1 MYLFFLIFGVIFIL
15 AAGIFINY
23 IYEFFPINK
32 VTNFIYSTNNNHLF
46 NDISTLNIPII
57 IWGLFELPIFGK
69 NPNFIFSLLTNLF
82 ISCAIIYIIKYG
94 SEILFNRKDNLVNI
108 ISLVVASIIGTS
120 VSILILRITPIFNF
134 NIYISL
140 IGYILIVI
148 ALIINRLSNN

>member
-1 MYLFFLIFGVIFIL
+1 MC
-15 AAGIFINY
+15 
-23 IYEFFPINK
+23 
-32 VTNFIYSTNNNHLF
+32 H
-46 NDISTLNIPII
+46 
-57 IWGLFELPIFGK
+57 
-69 NPNFIFSLLTNLF
+69 
-82 ISCAIIYIIKYG
+82 YIIKYG

-140 IGYILIVI
+140 VGYILIVI

>member
-1 MYLFFLIFGVIFIL
+1 MYLFFLIFGIVFIL
-15 AAGIFINY
+15 TAGIFINY

-32 VTNFIYSTNNNHLF
+32 ITNFIYSTNNNHLF
-46 NDISTLNIPII
+46 NDISILNIPIV

-94 SEILFNRKDNLVNI
+94 SEILFNKNI

-140 IGYILIVI
+140 VGYILIVI

>member
-1 MYLFFLIFGVIFIL
+1 MYLFFLIFGIIFIL

-108 ISLVVASIIGTS
+108 ISIVVASIIGTT
-120 VSILILRITPIFNF
+120 V
-134 NIYISL
+134 
-140 IGYILIVI
+140 
-148 ALIINRLSNN
+148 

>member
-1 MYLFFLIFGVIFIL
+1 MYLFFLIFGIIFIL
-15 AAGIFINY
+15 ASGIFINY

-32 VTNFIYSTNNNHLF
+32 ITNFIYSTNNNHLF

-82 ISCAIIYIIKYG
+82 ISCAVIYIIKYG
-94 SEILFNRKDNLVNI
+94 SEILFNKKNNLVNI
-108 ISLVVASIIGTS
+108 ISIVVASIIGTS
-120 VSILILRITPIFNF
+120 VSILILKITPLFNF

-140 IGYILIVI
+140 IGYILILI
-148 ALIINRLSNN
+148 AVIINRLSNN

>member
-1 MYLFFLIFGVIFIL
+1 MYLFFLIFGIIFIL

-108 ISLVVASIIGTS
+108 ISLVVASIGTS

-140 IGYILIVI
+140 VGYILIVI